1 MKNKFNVNKILI
13 ITIVI
18 LAIIVGTL
26 LYVLISGNISKN
38 NKSNNENLN
47 STNTSNEVNSDDN
60 KEENGENKED
70 VDKIEQTTENVTGSK
85 VEQKAEENQEIAKK
99 ENTTENKSENKAETK
114 TENLSESKTQT
125 KQEEKQK
132 ETAQT
137 NNTLV
142 QSNINYTAPNNKII
156 VIDPGH
162 QIKGNSAQEPIGP
175 GATETKAKVTGG
187 ATGVATKQ
195 TEYALN
201 LKVALLLQQKLQEKG
216 YTVIMTRTTNEVN
229 ISNKERAEI
238 ANNANA
244 AAFIRIHAN
253 SLNDQSVKGILTMCQ
268 TANNPYNGY
277 LAEKSYSLSKL
288 VLDNVIKT
296 TGGVNKGVT
305 RTDTMSGINWCTVP
319 TTIIE
324 MGFLSNPEEDS
335 LLATDS
341 YQEKIVDGI
350 VQGIEEFL
358 R

>member
-1 MKNKFNVNKILI
+1 MEKKTNVNKALI
-13 ITIVI
+13 VAIVVLVLINFIFLGIMIGKGFSSEKVKNNDLNTENVSNNTESIEKSNGIKEEQEKISEDEQDNRIENIKTETDNKNELEAVSKNKDQVTIVD
-18 LAIIVGTL
+18 
-26 LYVLISGNISKN
+26 
-38 NKSNNENLN
+38 NKTE
-47 STNTSNEVNSDDN
+47 EKVEN
-60 KEENGENKED
+60 KEE
-70 VDKIEQTTENVTGSK
+70 I
-85 VEQKAEENQEIAKK
+85 
-99 ENTTENKSENKAETK
+99 KSEEKSETVV
-114 TENLSESKTQT
+114 EI
-125 KQEEKQK
+125 
-132 ETAQT
+132 
-137 NNTLV
+137 NNN
-142 QSNINYTAPNNKII
+142 SNQNRNSANGKII

-162 QIKGNSAQEPIGP
+162 QVKGNSAQEPIGP

-195 TEYALN
+195 TEYDLN
-201 LKVALLLQQKLQEKG
+201 LKVALLLQQKLQAKG

-268 TANNPYNGY
+268 TANNQYNGY
-277 LAEKSYSLSKL
+277 LAEKSYKLSKL
-288 VLDNVIKT
+288 VLDNVINT

-324 MGFLSNPEEDS
+324 MGFLSNPEEDR

-358 R
+358 K

>member
-1 MKNKFNVNKILI
+1 MEKKTNVNKALI
-13 ITIVI
+13 VAIVVLVLINFIFLGIMIGKGFSSEKVKNNDLNTANVSNNTESIEKSNGIKEEQEKISEDEQDNRIENIKTETDNKNELEAVSKNKDQVTIV
-18 LAIIVGTL
+18 
-26 LYVLISGNISKN
+26 N
-38 NKSNNENLN
+38 NKTE
-47 STNTSNEVNSDDN
+47 EKVEN
-60 KEENGENKED
+60 KEE
-70 VDKIEQTTENVTGSK
+70 I
-85 VEQKAEENQEIAKK
+85 
-99 ENTTENKSENKAETK
+99 KSEEKSETVV
-114 TENLSESKTQT
+114 EI
-125 KQEEKQK
+125 
-132 ETAQT
+132 
-137 NNTLV
+137 NNN
-142 QSNINYTAPNNKII
+142 SNQNRNSANGKII

-162 QIKGNSAQEPIGP
+162 QVKGNSAQEPIGP

-195 TEYALN
+195 TEYDLN
-201 LKVALLLQQKLQEKG
+201 LKVALLLQQKLQAKG

-268 TANNPYNGY
+268 TANNQYNGY
-277 LAEKSYSLSKL
+277 LAEKSYKLSKL
-288 VLDNVIKT
+288 VLDNVINT

-324 MGFLSNPEEDS
+324 MGFLSNPEEDR

-358 R
+358 K

>member
-1 MKNKFNVNKILI
+1 MEKKTNVNK
-13 ITIVI
+13 
-18 LAIIVGTL
+18 
-26 LYVLISGNISKN
+26 VLIVAIVVLVLINFIFLGIMIGKGFSSEKVKN
-38 NKSNNENLN
+38 NDLN
-47 STNTSNEVNSDDN
+47 
-60 KEENGENKED
+60 
-70 VDKIEQTTENVTGSK
+70 TENVSNNTESVEKSNGIKEEQEKISEDEQDNRIENIKTETDNKNELEAVSK
-85 VEQKAEENQEIAKK
+85 NKDKVTIVDNKTEEKIENKK
-99 ENTTENKSENKAETK
+99 EIKNEEK
-114 TENLSESKTQT
+114 TETVVE
-125 KQEEKQK
+125 
-132 ETAQT
+132 T
-137 NNTLV
+137 NNN
-142 QSNINYTAPNNKII
+142 SNQNSNSANGKII

-162 QIKGNSAQEPIGP
+162 QVKGNSAQEPIGP

-201 LKVALLLQQKLQEKG
+201 LKVALLLQQKLQAKG

-268 TANNPYNGY
+268 TANNQYNGY
-277 LAEKSYSLSKL
+277 LAEKSYKLSKL
-288 VLDNVIKT
+288 VLDNVINT

-324 MGFLSNPEEDS
+324 MGFLSNQEEDR

-358 R
+358 K

>member
-1 MKNKFNVNKILI
+1 MEKKTNVNKALI
-13 ITIVI
+13 VAIVV
-18 LAIIVGTL
+18 L
-26 LYVLISGNISKN
+26 VLINFIFLGIMIGKGFSSEKVKN
-38 NKSNNENLN
+38 NDLN
-47 STNTSNEVNSDDN
+47 
-60 KEENGENKED
+60 
-70 VDKIEQTTENVTGSK
+70 TENVSNNTESIEKSNGIKEEQEKISEDEQDNRIENIKTETDNKNELEAVSKNKDQVTIVNNKTEEK
-85 VEQKAEENQEIAKK
+85 VENKK
-99 ENTTENKSENKAETK
+99 EIKSEKKSETVV
-114 TENLSESKTQT
+114 EI
-125 KQEEKQK
+125 
-132 ETAQT
+132 
-137 NNTLV
+137 NNN
-142 QSNINYTAPNNKII
+142 SNQNRNSANGKII

-162 QIKGNSAQEPIGP
+162 QVKGNSAQEPIGP

-195 TEYALN
+195 TEYDLN
-201 LKVALLLQQKLQEKG
+201 LKVALLLQQKLQAKG

-268 TANNPYNGY
+268 TANNQYNGY
-277 LAEKSYSLSKL
+277 LAEKSYKLSKL
-288 VLDNVIKT
+288 VLDNVINT

-324 MGFLSNPEEDS
+324 MGFLSNPEEDR

-358 R
+358 K

>member
-1 MKNKFNVNKILI
+1 MEKKTNVNKVLI
-13 ITIVI
+13 VAIVVLVLINFIFLGIMIGKGFSSEKVKNNDLNTENVSNNTESIEKSNGIKEEQEKISEDEQDNRIENIKTETDNKNELEAVSKNKDQVTIV
-18 LAIIVGTL
+18 
-26 LYVLISGNISKN
+26 N
-38 NKSNNENLN
+38 NKTE
-47 STNTSNEVNSDDN
+47 EKVEN
-60 KEENGENKED
+60 KEE
-70 VDKIEQTTENVTGSK
+70 I
-85 VEQKAEENQEIAKK
+85 
-99 ENTTENKSENKAETK
+99 KSEEKSETVV
-114 TENLSESKTQT
+114 EI
-125 KQEEKQK
+125 
-132 ETAQT
+132 
-137 NNTLV
+137 NNN
-142 QSNINYTAPNNKII
+142 SNQNRNSANGKII

-162 QIKGNSAQEPIGP
+162 QVKGNSAQEPIGP

-195 TEYALN
+195 TEYDLN
-201 LKVALLLQQKLQEKG
+201 LKVALLLQQKLQAKG

-268 TANNPYNGY
+268 TANNQYNGY
-277 LAEKSYSLSKL
+277 LAEKSYKLSKL
-288 VLDNVIKT
+288 VLDNVINT

-324 MGFLSNPEEDS
+324 MGFLSNPEEDR

-358 R
+358 K

>member
-1 MKNKFNVNKILI
+1 MEKKTNVNK
-13 ITIVI
+13 
-18 LAIIVGTL
+18 
-26 LYVLISGNISKN
+26 VLIVAIVVLVLINFIFLGIMIGKDFSSEKVKN
-38 NKSNNENLN
+38 NDL
-47 STNTSNEVNSDDN
+47 D
-60 KEENGENKED
+60 
-70 VDKIEQTTENVTGSK
+70 TENVSNNTESVEKSNGIKEEQEKISEDEQDNRIENIKTETDNKNELEAVSK
-85 VEQKAEENQEIAKK
+85 NKDKVTIVDNKTEEKIENKK
-99 ENTTENKSENKAETK
+99 EIKNEEK
-114 TENLSESKTQT
+114 TETVVE
-125 KQEEKQK
+125 
-132 ETAQT
+132 T
-137 NNTLV
+137 NNN
-142 QSNINYTAPNNKII
+142 SNQNSNSANGKII

-162 QIKGNSAQEPIGP
+162 QVKGNSAQEPIGP

-201 LKVALLLQQKLQEKG
+201 LKVALLLQQKLQAKG

-268 TANNPYNGY
+268 TANNQYNGY
-277 LAEKSYSLSKL
+277 LAEKSYKLSKL
-288 VLDNVIKT
+288 VLDNVINT

-324 MGFLSNPEEDS
+324 MGFLSNPEEDR

-358 R
+358 K

>member
-1 MKNKFNVNKILI
+1 MIGKGFSSEKVKNNDLNTENVSNNTESIEKSNGIKEEQEKISEDEQDNRIENIKTETDNKNELEAVSKNKDQV
-13 ITIVI
+13 TIV
-18 LAIIVGTL
+18 
-26 LYVLISGNISKN
+26 N
-38 NKSNNENLN
+38 NKTE
-47 STNTSNEVNSDDN
+47 EKVEN
-60 KEENGENKED
+60 KEE
-70 VDKIEQTTENVTGSK
+70 I
-85 VEQKAEENQEIAKK
+85 
-99 ENTTENKSENKAETK
+99 KSEEKSETVV
-114 TENLSESKTQT
+114 EI
-125 KQEEKQK
+125 
-132 ETAQT
+132 
-137 NNTLV
+137 NNN
-142 QSNINYTAPNNKII
+142 SNQNRNSANGKII

-162 QIKGNSAQEPIGP
+162 QVKGNSAQEPIGP

-195 TEYALN
+195 TEYDLN
-201 LKVALLLQQKLQEKG
+201 LKVALLLQQKLQAKG

-268 TANNPYNGY
+268 TANNQYNGY
-277 LAEKSYSLSKL
+277 LAEKSYKLSKL
-288 VLDNVIKT
+288 VLDNVINT

-324 MGFLSNPEEDS
+324 MGFLSNPEEDR

-358 R
+358 K

>member
-1 MKNKFNVNKILI
+1 MEKKTNVNKALI
-13 ITIVI
+13 VAIVVLVLINFIFLGIMIGKGFSSEKVKNNDLNTENVSNNTESIEKSNGIKEEQEKISEDEQDNRIENIKTETDNKNELEAVSKNKDQVTIV
-18 LAIIVGTL
+18 
-26 LYVLISGNISKN
+26 N
-38 NKSNNENLN
+38 NKTE
-47 STNTSNEVNSDDN
+47 EKVEN
-60 KEENGENKED
+60 KEE
-70 VDKIEQTTENVTGSK
+70 I
-85 VEQKAEENQEIAKK
+85 
-99 ENTTENKSENKAETK
+99 KSEEKSETVV
-114 TENLSESKTQT
+114 EI
-125 KQEEKQK
+125 
-132 ETAQT
+132 
-137 NNTLV
+137 NNN
-142 QSNINYTAPNNKII
+142 SNQNRNSANGKII

-162 QIKGNSAQEPIGP
+162 QVKGNSAQEPIGP

-195 TEYALN
+195 TEYDLN
-201 LKVALLLQQKLQEKG
+201 LKVALLLQQKLQAKG

-268 TANNPYNGY
+268 TANNQYNGY
-277 LAEKSYSLSKL
+277 LAEKSYKLSKL
-288 VLDNVIKT
+288 VLDNVINT

-324 MGFLSNPEEDS
+324 MGFLSNPEEDR

-358 R
+358 K

>member
-1 MKNKFNVNKILI
+1 MEKKTNVNKALI
-13 ITIVI
+13 VAIVV
-18 LAIIVGTL
+18 L
-26 LYVLISGNISKN
+26 VLINFIFLGIMIGKGFSSEKVKN
-38 NKSNNENLN
+38 NDLN
-47 STNTSNEVNSDDN
+47 
-60 KEENGENKED
+60 
-70 VDKIEQTTENVTGSK
+70 TENVSNNTESIEKSNGIKEEQEKISEDEQDNRIENIKTETDNKNELEAVSKNKDQVTIVNNKTEEK
-85 VEQKAEENQEIAKK
+85 VENKK
-99 ENTTENKSENKAETK
+99 EIKSEEKSETVV
-114 TENLSESKTQT
+114 EI
-125 KQEEKQK
+125 
-132 ETAQT
+132 
-137 NNTLV
+137 NNN
-142 QSNINYTAPNNKII
+142 SNQNRNSANGKII

-162 QIKGNSAQEPIGP
+162 QVKGNSAQEPIGP

-195 TEYALN
+195 TEYDLN
-201 LKVALLLQQKLQEKG
+201 LKVALLLQQKLQAKG

-268 TANNPYNGY
+268 TANNQYNGY
-277 LAEKSYSLSKL
+277 LAEKSYKLSKL
-288 VLDNVIKT
+288 VLDNVINT

-324 MGFLSNPEEDS
+324 MGFLSNPEEDR

-358 R
+358 K

>member
-1 MKNKFNVNKILI
+1 MEKKTNVNKALI
-13 ITIVI
+13 VAIVV
-18 LAIIVGTL
+18 L
-26 LYVLISGNISKN
+26 VLINFIFLGIMIGKGFSSEKVKN
-38 NKSNNENLN
+38 NDLN
-47 STNTSNEVNSDDN
+47 
-60 KEENGENKED
+60 
-70 VDKIEQTTENVTGSK
+70 TENVSNNTESIEKSNGIKEEQEKISEDEQDNRIENIKTETDNKNELEAVSKNKDQVTIVNNKTEEK
-85 VEQKAEENQEIAKK
+85 VENKK
-99 ENTTENKSENKAETK
+99 EIKSEEKSETVV
-114 TENLSESKTQT
+114 EI
-125 KQEEKQK
+125 
-132 ETAQT
+132 
-137 NNTLV
+137 NNN
-142 QSNINYTAPNNKII
+142 SNQNRNSANGKII
-156 VIDPGH
+156 VIDLGH
-162 QIKGNSAQEPIGP
+162 QVKGNSAQEPIGP

-195 TEYALN
+195 TEYDLN
-201 LKVALLLQQKLQEKG
+201 LKVALLLQQKLQAKG

-268 TANNPYNGY
+268 TANNQYNGY
-277 LAEKSYSLSKL
+277 LAEKSYKLSKL
-288 VLDNVIKT
+288 VLDNVINT

-324 MGFLSNPEEDS
+324 MGFLSNPEEDR

-358 R
+358 K

>member
-1 MKNKFNVNKILI
+1 MEKKTNVNK
-13 ITIVI
+13 
-18 LAIIVGTL
+18 
-26 LYVLISGNISKN
+26 VLIVAIVVLVLINFIFLGIMIGKGFSSEKAKN
-38 NKSNNENLN
+38 NDLNNENVSN
-47 STNTSNEVNSDDN
+47 NTESIEKSNGIKEEQEKISEDEQDNRIENIKTETDNKNELEAVSKNKDQVTIVDNKTEEKVEN
-60 KEENGENKED
+60 KEE
-70 VDKIEQTTENVTGSK
+70 I
-85 VEQKAEENQEIAKK
+85 
-99 ENTTENKSENKAETK
+99 KSEEKSETVV
-114 TENLSESKTQT
+114 EI
-125 KQEEKQK
+125 
-132 ETAQT
+132 
-137 NNTLV
+137 NNN
-142 QSNINYTAPNNKII
+142 SNQNRNSANGKII

-162 QIKGNSAQEPIGP
+162 QVKGNSAQEPIGP

-195 TEYALN
+195 TEYDLN
-201 LKVALLLQQKLQEKG
+201 LKVALLLQQKLQAKG

-268 TANNPYNGY
+268 TANNQYNGY
-277 LAEKSYSLSKL
+277 LAEKSYKLSKL
-288 VLDNVIKT
+288 VLDNVINT

-324 MGFLSNPEEDS
+324 MGFLSNPEEDR

-358 R
+358 K

>member
-1 MKNKFNVNKILI
+1 MEKKTNVNKALI
-13 ITIVI
+13 VAIVV
-18 LAIIVGTL
+18 L
-26 LYVLISGNISKN
+26 VLINFIFLGIMIGKGFSSEKVKN
-38 NKSNNENLN
+38 NDLN
-47 STNTSNEVNSDDN
+47 
-60 KEENGENKED
+60 
-70 VDKIEQTTENVTGSK
+70 TENVSNNTESIEKSNGIKEEQEKISEDEQDNRIENIKTETDNKNELEAVSKNKDQVTIVDNKTEEK
-85 VEQKAEENQEIAKK
+85 VENKK
-99 ENTTENKSENKAETK
+99 EIKSEKKSETVV
-114 TENLSESKTQT
+114 EI
-125 KQEEKQK
+125 
-132 ETAQT
+132 
-137 NNTLV
+137 NNN
-142 QSNINYTAPNNKII
+142 SNQNRNSANGKII

-162 QIKGNSAQEPIGP
+162 QVKGNSAQEPIGP

-195 TEYALN
+195 TEYDLN
-201 LKVALLLQQKLQEKG
+201 LKVALLLQQKLQAKG

-268 TANNPYNGY
+268 TANNQYNGY
-277 LAEKSYSLSKL
+277 LAEKSYKLSKL
-288 VLDNVIKT
+288 VLDNVINT

-305 RTDTMSGINWCTVP
+305 RTDTMSGINWRTVP

-324 MGFLSNPEEDS
+324 MGFLSNPEEDR

-358 R
+358 K

>member
-1 MKNKFNVNKILI
+1 MEKKTNVNKALI
-13 ITIVI
+13 VAIVV
-18 LAIIVGTL
+18 L
-26 LYVLISGNISKN
+26 VLINFIFLGIMIGKGFSSEKVKN
-38 NKSNNENLN
+38 NDLN
-47 STNTSNEVNSDDN
+47 
-60 KEENGENKED
+60 
-70 VDKIEQTTENVTGSK
+70 TENVSNNTESIEKSNGIKEEQEKISEDEQDNRIENIKTETDNKNELEAVSKNKDQVTIVDNKTEEK
-85 VEQKAEENQEIAKK
+85 VENKK
-99 ENTTENKSENKAETK
+99 EIKSEKKSETVV
-114 TENLSESKTQT
+114 EI
-125 KQEEKQK
+125 
-132 ETAQT
+132 
-137 NNTLV
+137 NNN
-142 QSNINYTAPNNKII
+142 SNQNRNSANGKII

-162 QIKGNSAQEPIGP
+162 QVKGNSAQEPIGP

-195 TEYALN
+195 TEYDLN
-201 LKVALLLQQKLQEKG
+201 LKVALLLQQKLQAKG

-268 TANNPYNGY
+268 TANNQYNGY
-277 LAEKSYSLSKL
+277 LAEKSYKLSKL
-288 VLDNVIKT
+288 VLDNVINT

-324 MGFLSNPEEDS
+324 MGFLSNPEEDR

-358 R
+358 K

>member
-1 MKNKFNVNKILI
+1 MEKKTNVNK
-13 ITIVI
+13 
-18 LAIIVGTL
+18 
-26 LYVLISGNISKN
+26 VLIVAIVVLVLINFIFLGIMIGKGFSSEKAKN
-38 NKSNNENLN
+38 NDLNNENVSN
-47 STNTSNEVNSDDN
+47 NTESIEKSNGIKEEQEKISEDEQDNRIENIKTETDNKNELEAVSKNKDQVTIVNNKTEEKVEN
-60 KEENGENKED
+60 KEE
-70 VDKIEQTTENVTGSK
+70 I
-85 VEQKAEENQEIAKK
+85 
-99 ENTTENKSENKAETK
+99 KSEEKSETVV
-114 TENLSESKTQT
+114 EI
-125 KQEEKQK
+125 
-132 ETAQT
+132 
-137 NNTLV
+137 NNN
-142 QSNINYTAPNNKII
+142 SNQNRNSANGKII

-162 QIKGNSAQEPIGP
+162 QVKGNSAQEPIGP

-195 TEYALN
+195 TEYDLN
-201 LKVALLLQQKLQEKG
+201 LKVALLLQQKLQAKG

-268 TANNPYNGY
+268 TANNQYNGY
-277 LAEKSYSLSKL
+277 LAEKSYKLSKL
-288 VLDNVIKT
+288 VLDNVINT

-324 MGFLSNPEEDS
+324 MGFLSNPEEDR

-358 R
+358 K